1 MVSHKQ
7 IVEAC
12 WPVLEEVGFHVTQ
25 TATQRRFVT
34 AYQIWFRLRERKAPI
49 CQVLIDECRGEFV
62 GKDAGSNVGPAQ
74 KIAQALGNGADIE
87 TQYLDTRGVYFESI
101 EPAGSDCGIFRI
113 KS

>member
-25 TATQRRFVT
+25 TANQRRFAT
-34 AYQIWFRLRERKAPI
+34 AYQIWYRLCERHDPI
-49 CQVLIDECRGEFV
+49 CQVL
-62 GKDAGSNVGPAQ
+62 KDACGGEYNGKGAGSPVGQAQ
-74 KIAQALGNGADIE
+74 KIAQALGNCADIE
-87 TQYLDTRGVYFESI
+87 TQYLDDEGVIFKGT
-101 EPAGSDCGIFRI
+101 EPSPPDCGLFRI